1 MGMVPLQ
8 GVNSPSLRVELA
20 PLARWVGV
28 IHIVSSDDP
37 EKKTMAMIMD
47 LWIVGCISTCFDR
60 DSFWWHF
67 LMDPINEQQ
76 A

>member
-8 GVNSPSLRVELA
+8 GVNSPSLRIELA

-37 EKKTMAMIMD
+37 EKKDNGHDYGPMD
-47 LWIVGCISTCFDR
+47 CWM
-60 DSFWWHF
+60 H
-67 LMDPINEQQ
+67 INMF
-76 A
+76 